1 MHQTG
6 KFRYGMVNS
15 LALVRG
21 FYMRRFATRMEGSL
35 HSFSLAASRGRHFF
49 VGQIGRLCRS
59 ACRTGFDLIGFL
71 FYMAA
76 NRTRP
81 ASVLKDMHTGRV
93 FYWAGRAAAL
103 RLMSAVAPS
112 KTSLPK
118 AVISLREVARRHKLP
133 LRIQGKSSKCLNV
146 FAQDALGSPQPAMRG
161 AEISLGHGKANSDS
175 GFLKEV
181 H

>member
-1 MHQTG
+1 
-6 KFRYGMVNS
+6 MVNS

-93 FYWAGRAAAL
+93 FYWAGRAAAF
-103 RLMSAVAPS
+103 RLISAIHTNAGLGLLADVCLANMAYQIKRHLFAPDRLAFRAGRS
-112 KTSLPK
+112 R
-118 AVISLREVARRHKLP
+118 VW
-133 LRIQGKSSKCLNV
+133 
-146 FAQDALGSPQPAMRG
+146 
-161 AEISLGHGKANSDS
+161 
-175 GFLKEV
+175 
-181 H
+181 

>member
-1 MHQTG
+1 
-6 KFRYGMVNS
+6 MVNS

-59 ACRTGFDLIGFL
+59 VCRTGFDLIGFL

-103 RLMSAVAPS
+103 RA
-112 KTSLPK
+112 
-118 AVISLREVARRHKLP
+118 EERRVGTGCV
-133 LRIQGKSSKCLNV
+133 RTCR
-146 FAQDALGSPQPAMRG
+146 FRGSP
-161 AEISLGHGKANSDS
+161 
-175 GFLKEV
+175 
-181 H
+181 